1 MVLAKVEP
9 GVIKALLLTHD
20 DVVLGEMALSEVRS
34 AIAAIVT
41 GPIDYE
47 PCEGV
52 AADWVA
58 IPLRQV
64 YFYLDQVETACQ
76 QLIDP
81 SVYAYRQE
89 I

>member
-1 MVLAKVEP
+1 M
-9 GVIKALLLTHD
+9 ITALMLTHD
-20 DVVLGEMALSEVRS
+20 DVVLGEMTLRRVEPV
-34 AIAAIVT
+34 IAAIVT

-64 YFYLDQVETACQ
+64 YFHLDRVETACQ

-81 SVYAYRQE
+81 NVYAYRQE